1 MTQFS
6 TDVDQ
11 KFYSLVLEYFDRAVN
26 EKPNEKTNRNEIYS
40 EFSTLIEEGQVSIN
54 AVVTTISEMFSKF
67 STHKLGVLL
76 IMRTMFVNSTFKG
89 GYKYPEFF
97 WLIVKHGVL
106 DEMTEVDTVLPAVVE
121 ICGHDLIRS
130 YLHYR
135 LLEKPQQN
143 IRSVIR
149 AFYYTS
155 YTVQTLEIIISTIPF
170 DETHLELYTF
180 VFSDAFSIIHPHRQ
194 LSLTKEDKEFL
205 RGFFTQGLKIN
216 NVSIIKSCKRGLTRL
231 STIAKIML
239 NANE

>member
-1 MTQFS
+1 MAQFS

-67 STHKLGVLL
+67 ATRKLGVLL

-97 WLIVKHGVL
+97 WLIVKQGIL

-143 IRSVIR
+143 IRSVIS
-149 AFYYTS
+149 AFYYTG
-155 YTVQTLEIIISTIPF
+155 YTIQTLEIISSTIPVN
-170 DETHLELYTF
+170 ETHLELYTF
-180 VFSDAFSIIHPHRQ
+180 IFSDAFFSIIHPQRQ

-205 RGFFTQGLKIN
+205 RGFFTQGLKTN
-216 NVSIIKSCKRGLTRL
+216 NVSIIKSCKNALIRL
-231 STIAKIML
+231 EEI
-239 NANE
+239 